1 MAQELDELFKLLQT
15 QDAPAEG
22 QPITSP
28 SQVAPQEVTKTVTPL
43 PAEPALNP
51 AMSAPITEPRE
62 LESISRET
70 TNLAGQD
77 NLKVA
82 ADLDKAD
89 TLKAEGYEGMAAV
102 EESAGRDKAGLID
115 GYVQELDQFE
125 IEAGNKLAEAD
136 EDVRVLAGR
145 EPDPSRFWNNADTM
159 TKVLYS
165 VAALLQSV
173 SKPDEVP
180 MATKALNDMIARD
193 IGMQEDR
200 MGRELD
206 SAKGRAK
213 TARELIQ
220 MGGDKASVVYK
231 EKQARIA
238 SLAAAEA
245 ARSQSKIQTAESL
258 QESSKMRGVLL
269 AAARENRREYEQA
282 LIKGSQ
288 LSAQAFRSSGGG
300 GGGGSG
306 GGSGSGKGMAAG
318 PDGVKPDMIIPGL
331 TGGYGVDG
339 NGVKINTM
347 SSGISSKAFGE
358 LAVAG
363 SSYQAAQ
370 GELANG
376 LEIAQRIK
384 DAGGGVGALQ
394 KDPEW
399 QAWIRQVRPTIAK
412 SNGHTGALTQV
423 DAESGTTGMGSN
435 VISADGFVAS
445 LAEAQATPE
454 TAIKRILT
462 YSESSA
468 TRFKDGVISRLD
480 PGFIPRTEE
489 GEVRIGAVS
498 AQGIYEA
505 RRAKVEAAKKAER
518 AELIGGKYVKGED
531 GVVRRVT
538 GGTATYGSGEDEAR
552 NMLPLVGGRDALSQE
567 YKSVYSDARSPK
579 ERERAAGIL
588 EESAARIRAEIAKD
602 PRNVGARI
610 KLTRLE
616 GMISELK
623 GLSGKDTVKAKDQRT
638 ERRLDTEAE
647 LDSAKYDRH

>member
-22 QPITSP
+22 QPVTSP

-43 PAEPALNP
+43 PGAPVTPNP
-51 AMSAPITEPRE
+51 AAATPITEPRE
-62 LESISRET
+62 LEDVSRET
-70 TNLAGQD
+70 TNLGSQD
-77 NLKVA
+77 FEAEKA
-82 ADLDKAD
+82 KLDDAEA
-89 TLKAEGYEGMAAV
+89 LKAEGI
-102 EESAGRDKAGLID
+102 AGIAEAERAGAIDKAGLVDEYI
-115 GYVQELDQFE
+115 GEMDQY
-125 IEAGNKLAEAD
+125 EADAERKLAEAD

-180 MATKALNDMIARD
+180 MATKALNDMIERD
-193 IGMQEDR
+193 IGMQEAR

-220 MGGDKASVVYK
+220 MSGDKAAVLYK

-238 SLAAAEA
+238 SLVAAAA
-245 ARSQSKIQTAESL
+245 ARDMAKVQTADSM
-258 QESSKMRGVLL
+258 QESSKLRGTLH
-269 AAARENRREYEQA
+269 AAALKNRRDYEA
-282 LIKGSQ
+282 SLVRSAQ
-288 LSAQAFRSSGGG
+288 LSAQSFRSSGGG

-306 GGSGSGKGMAAG
+306 GGGAAIAG
-318 PDGVKPDMIIPGL
+318 PDGVKPDMLIPGL
-331 TGGYGVDG
+331 TGGYGIDG
-339 NGVKINTM
+339 NGVKINKLT
-347 SSGISSKAFGE
+347 GGVTGTAFRE
-358 LAVAG
+358 LAQIG
-363 SSYQAAQ
+363 TSYQSGQ

-376 LEIAQRIK
+376 LAIAYRVK
-384 DAGGGVGALQ
+384 EEGGGIGSLQ
-394 KDPEW
+394 KDSEW
-399 QAWIRQVRPTIAK
+399 IAWLNAAKPTIAK
-412 SNGHTGALTQV
+412 AAGNVGMLTQRDV
-423 DAESGTTGMGSN
+423 DAPVTGMGGA
-435 VISADGFVAS
+435 VISAEGFLS
-445 LAEAQATPE
+445 TLAEAGATPDKVIARIQGFSERQATD
-454 TAIKRILT
+454 
-462 YSESSA
+462 
-468 TRFKDGVISRLD
+468 FKDGVVSRLD
-480 PGFIPRTEE
+480 PEFIPRNED
-489 GEVRIGAVS
+489 GSPRISAVS
-498 AQGIYEA
+498 AQGIYER
-505 RRAKVEAAKKAER
+505 RRAKAEAAKAAER
-518 AELIGGKYVKGED
+518 AELIGGKYSKSGE
-531 GVVRRVT
+531 RLT
-538 GGTATYGSGEDEAR
+538 GGTGTAGTGEDEAA
-552 NMLPLVGGRDALSQE
+552 NVLPFVGGRDALSQE
-567 YKSVYSDARSPK
+567 YKSVYSDARTPK

-647 LDSAKYDRH
+647 LDSAKYEY

>member
-43 PAEPALNP
+43 PAAPALNP

-82 ADLDKAD
+82 ADLDRAD
-89 TLKAEGYEGMAAV
+89 ALKAEGYQEMATV
-102 EESAGRDKAGLID
+102 EEGAGRDKAGLID
-115 GYVQELDQFE
+115 EYVQELDQFE
-125 IEAGNKLAEAD
+125 IDASNKLDEAD
-136 EDVRVLAGR
+136 EEIRVLAGR

-200 MGRELD
+200 MGREL
-206 SAKGRAK
+206 AAAGGRAK
-213 TARELIQ
+213 TAREIIQ
-220 MGGDKASVVYK
+220 MGGDKSSVLYK
-231 EKQARIA
+231 EKGARIA

-306 GGSGSGKGMAAG
+306 GGGAAIAG
-318 PDGVKPDMIIPGL
+318 PDGVKPDMLIPGL
-331 TGGYGVDG
+331 TGGYGLDG
-339 NGVKINTM
+339 NGVKINKLT
-347 SSGISSKAFGE
+347 GGVTGTAFRE
-358 LAVAG
+358 LAQIG
-363 SSYQAAQ
+363 TSYQSGQ

-376 LEIAQRIK
+376 LAIAYRVK
-384 DAGGGVGALQ
+384 EEGGGIGSLQ

-399 QAWIRQVRPTIAK
+399 IAWLNAAKPTIAK
-412 SNGHTGALTQV
+412 AAGNVGMLTQRDV
-423 DAESGTTGMGSN
+423 DAPVTGMGGA
-435 VISADGFVAS
+435 VISAEGFLS
-445 LAEAQATPE
+445 TLAETAATPDKVIARIQGFSERQATD
-454 TAIKRILT
+454 
-462 YSESSA
+462 
-468 TRFKDGVISRLD
+468 FKDGVVSRLD
-480 PGFIPRTEE
+480 PEFIPRNED
-489 GEVRIGAVS
+489 GSPRISAVS
-498 AQGIYEA
+498 AQGIYER
-505 RRAKVEAAKKAER
+505 RRAKAEAAKAAER
-518 AELIGGKYVKGED
+518 AELIGGKYSKSGE
-531 GVVRRVT
+531 RLT
-538 GGTATYGSGEDEAR
+538 GGTGTAGTGEDEAA
-552 NMLPLVGGRDALSQE
+552 NVLPFVGGRDALSQE
-567 YKSVYSDARSPK
+567 YKSVYSDARTPK

-623 GLSGKDTVKAKDQRT
+623 GIGGKDTVKAKDQRT

-647 LDSAKYDRH
+647 LDSAKYEY